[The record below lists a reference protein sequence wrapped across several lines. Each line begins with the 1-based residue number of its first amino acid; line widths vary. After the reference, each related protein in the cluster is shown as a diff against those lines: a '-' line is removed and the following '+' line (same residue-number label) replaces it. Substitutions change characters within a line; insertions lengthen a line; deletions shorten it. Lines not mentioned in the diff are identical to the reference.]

1 MKTIITIFFAVLSIS
16 TFSQDQTKI
25 NNFKAKKIAAKTAI
39 EQEELARMELNFKE
53 INPDTLDFKKQ
64 FIFMAKKDSNVF
76 CYMKIRA
83 KYYQINWID
92 ANVMMEYNSIYNIRF
107 ENDSIAI
114 YGDKGVKLFS
124 IQ

>member
-39 EQEELARMELNFKE
+39 EQEEHARMELNFKE
-53 INPDTLDFKKQ
+53 ISPDTLDFKKQ
-64 FIFMAKKDSNVF
+64 FIFIAKKDSNIF
-76 CYMKIRA
+76 CYMKI
-83 KYYQINWID
+83 KNKCYKINWLD
-92 ANVMMEYNSIYNIRF
+92 ANVMMEFNSIYNIRF
-107 ENDSIAI
+107 ENDSIVI